1 MKYSTVL
8 DTVRARANEHKPER
22 KRKISVRLPVSYLE
36 SFRILAKIQK
46 VSMSKLIE
54 ATIEQMVDDFNSK
67 VRNDAL

>member
-8 DTVRARANEHKPER
+8 DTVRARANERKPER